1 MAYLLKAGN
10 FNYLREFE
18 AMNNL
23 LPIEVFFKAS
33 NPGEPLIFRS
43 QSLMLPYLNCYSGGT
58 GWKLYVSL

>member
-1 MAYLLKAGN
+1 
-10 FNYLREFE
+10 
-18 AMNNL
+18 MNNL

-43 QSLMLPYLNCYSGGT
+43 QSLMFPYLNWYSGGT